1 MLLSVP
7 KLYDKYSTLKWHL
20 KKYVQFSHIE
30 DQTFHLFQ
38 KKFFSNGMDSHL
50 PFLNAWCSYFLK
62 WSWVKCV
69 SFGWSRW
76 VLDGKIINMN
86 NLERLGWNY
95 LVFGLMKGVFEVNL
109 SVNLSEAIHLPSPSI
124 SYLIPTPSYLSY
136 FSPSVIPF
144 TLHIQLFFCC
154 LFSLRSIPR
163 LKATESHYHLSFA
176 SFGKGSYLWK
186 RHFLFSVYIS
196 LSLSLL
202 CSISCPHHFTE
213 NSLDKVTIDLLA
225 CQI

>member
-1 MLLSVP
+1 M
-7 KLYDKYSTLKWHL
+7 YS
-20 KKYVQFSHIE
+20 FHISRIKPS
-30 DQTFHLFQ
+30 TSSRKSFLVMAWIHICL
-38 KKFFSNGMDSHL
+38 
-50 PFLNAWCSYFLK
+50 FLNAWCSYFLK

-86 NLERLGWNY
+86 NLERLGWNC
-95 LVFGLMKGVFEVNL
+95 LVFGLMKGVFEVSL
-109 SVNLSEAIHLPSPSI
+109 SPLPSFYRQRNWSPRRLLVNLSEAIHLPSLFI
-124 SYLIPTPSYLSY
+124 SYLIPTLSYLSY
-136 FSPSVIPF
+136 FSPSVIPL

-176 SFGKGSYLWK
+176 SFVSYLWK

-213 NSLDKVTIDLLA
+213 NSLDIVTIDLLA